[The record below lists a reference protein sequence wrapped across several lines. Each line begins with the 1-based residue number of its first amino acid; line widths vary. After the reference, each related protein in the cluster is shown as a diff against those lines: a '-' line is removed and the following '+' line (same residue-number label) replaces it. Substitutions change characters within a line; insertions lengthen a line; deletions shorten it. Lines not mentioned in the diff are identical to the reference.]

1 MILEMFLDRRR
12 PKKVGQRE
20 HIDEV
25 IEAIERFAPRQHRA
39 DREVFFYN
47 YRIQGLYFKPL
58 LDLLETVLQRKTMR
72 GEGPAFERELFM
84 KLKAFYD
91 PKDKLTLSQAAED
104 WGMKRKFSELVLFFY
119 GDKVLPD
126 RTMGTWIKDM

>member
-1 MILEMFLDRRR
+1 MILDMFLDRRR
-12 PKKVGQRE
+12 LKKVGQRE

-25 IEAIERFAPRQHRA
+25 IEAIEKFAPRQHRS

-47 YRIQGLYFKPL
+47 YRIQGLYFHPL
-58 LDLLETVLQRKTMR
+58 LALLETVLQRKTMR
-72 GEGPAFERELFM
+72 GEDSAFERELFT

-104 WGMKRKFSELVLFFY
+104 WGMKRKYSELLLFFY
-119 GDKVLPD
+119 GHKVLPHRQMGSWVTD
-126 RTMGTWIKDM
+126 R